1 MDNNHNLVN
10 IVEFEKEDIE
20 NKKIISSLMSDSL
33 ILEYGNPPNEGYL
46 DELLN
51 YYFGREDTKIFFLL
65 DNNIFAGFIWL
76 IKSEDVV
83 TSKFFTCILYLYV
96 DENFRGKG
104 YSKILMNKA
113 KEYCKSIEITQLRL
127 AVRHNNPV
135 AIDLYNN
142 LGYKTYK
149 HEMLLDI

>member
-1 MDNNHNLVN
+1 MDNNPNLVN
-10 IVEFEKEDIE
+10 IVEFEREDIE

-104 YSKILMNKA
+104 YSKI
-113 KEYCKSIEITQLRL
+113 
-127 AVRHNNPV
+127 
-135 AIDLYNN
+135 
-142 LGYKTYK
+142 
-149 HEMLLDI
+149 